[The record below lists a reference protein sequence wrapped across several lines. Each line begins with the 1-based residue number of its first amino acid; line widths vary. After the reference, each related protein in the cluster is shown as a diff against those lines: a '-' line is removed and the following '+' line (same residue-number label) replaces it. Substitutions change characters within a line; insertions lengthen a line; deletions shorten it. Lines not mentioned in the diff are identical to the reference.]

1 MDILL
6 LVLGFLL
13 GALLVYFFMGKRKT
27 KTVRFDATIIL
38 EKIKSVSKLITVEGN
53 YSEVIHY
60 NESRPKWLSLIP
72 NHKKAIIMVKAKAM
86 VGFDLTKAEFEVNLE
101 NHSISISKLPS
112 AEILSIEPNIEYY
125 DLKDSALNRFKP
137 DDYSAIQKQAVE
149 LIKQKVEEGELPK
162 LAIERGKDHLKL
174 VAEIAKVNGWKIEIE
189 QLKLKS

>member
-6 LVLGFLL
+6 LILGFLL
-13 GALLVYFFMGKRKT
+13 GALLVYFLLGKRKT
-27 KTVRFDATIIL
+27 KTIRYDATIIL

-53 YSEVIHY
+53 FSEVIHY
-60 NESRPKWLSLIP
+60 NESKPKWLNLLP

-101 NHSISISKLPS
+101 NHSISISKLPE
-112 AEILSIEPNIEYY
+112 AEVLSVEPEIEYY

-149 LIKQKVEEGELPK
+149 LIKQKVAEGELPK

-174 VAEIAKVNGWKIEIE
+174 VAEIAKANGWQVEIE
-189 QLKLKS
+189 QLKLK